1 MKRLLSICTAV
12 LIALMLYRPMDASA
26 ISFTPPFELKS
37 QAAILYSVDMDM
49 VLYEKN
55 ADTTQM
61 PAQLVQLMVAAVC
74 LEQCSD
80 ITAEKITAEDML
92 FAEFLR
98 YEYPSD
104 LRYAQIKHGDELTVE
119 DLIYAMLLTSSCEAS
134 VMLADY
140 VGGGSI
146 SAFVKLMNEKAAQ
159 IGLTDTVFTNPT
171 GLYDEAQVTT
181 AYDMIKLADYIYD
194 NSRLNS
200 FATAWSYT
208 PKGNVTDENG
218 MKVTWTHSNIMMKE
232 GGDYYYKNAAGMK
245 TCNLQ
250 KYGRNILTQA
260 SRDGHTYLVLLMGAP
275 IYDDN
280 NEPRYY
286 HIEEASTV
294 LDWAFGHFTYEALL
308 GANEEIDE
316 LVVENAK
323 DDNYVILK
331 PAEEVLM
338 LWPDTQDRGAIQ
350 RIITKNE
357 NVSAPIRRG
366 DKLGEIELRLAGS
379 TICKTDLI
387 AANEVER
394 SVIKYNMAIIPEFLS
409 SSWIRLALRASLL
422 LTGIYVL
429 ACFLASLAHKRARGA
444 APKVK
449 RR

>member
-1 MKRLLSICTAV
+1 MKRLLSILTAAV
-12 LIALMLYRPMDASA
+12 LCLSLCMPLHASA
-26 ISFTPPFELKS
+26 LSFTAPFELKS
-37 QAAILYSVDMDM
+37 QAAILYNVDTDM
-49 VLYEKN
+49 ILYEKN
-55 ADTTQM
+55 PDTVQM

-80 ITAEKITAEDML
+80 ITSETVTADDML
-92 FAEFLR
+92 FAEFIR

-146 SAFVKLMNEKAAQ
+146 SAFVRLMNDKAAQ
-159 IGLTDTVFTNPT
+159 IGLQDTVFTNPT
-171 GLYDEAQVTT
+171 GLYDKAQVTT
-181 AYDMIKLADYIYD
+181 AYDMIRLADYVYD
-194 NSRLNS
+194 NSKLNA
-200 FATAWSYT
+200 FATTGSYK
-208 PKGNVTDENG
+208 PKGSVTDENG
-218 MKVTWTHSNIMMKE
+218 NKVTWTHSNIMMDE
-232 GGDYYYKNAAGMK
+232 DGSYYYKNAVGMK

-250 KYGRNILTQA
+250 KYGRNILVEA

-275 IYDDN
+275 IYDEN
-280 NEPRYY
+280 GEPRYY
-286 HIEEASTV
+286 HIEEATQM

-323 DDNYVILK
+323 DENYVILK
-331 PAEEVLM
+331 PAKEILM

-357 NVSAPIRRG
+357 DVSAPIRRG

-394 SVIKYNMAIIPEFLS
+394 SFVKYNMAIIPDFLT
-409 SSWIRLALRASLL
+409 SSWIRLALYASLF
-422 LTGIYVL
+422 LTALYIL
-429 ACFLASLAHKRARGA
+429 ACFLFSLAQRRAGTA
-444 APKVK
+444 KKKP